1 MSYHH
6 RNGNIIGDP
15 KNITSASTSGIWDL
29 DNSNKLIQ
37 DTKWPGTS
45 PFPVS
50 NAELQWVMS
59 VQDAPAVFT
68 SGTNHDLSEGNTQ
81 VYTGNWTSSSTL
93 SRTSYTNSSG
103 TTRYYY
109 PISNSTRL
117 KTVSNTSGNSD
128 IISNG
133 GFTFYFT
140 FIPYTNINGWSRLFN
155 YFGLANG
162 ASTTTEGNTD
172 EFDGPLIFV
181 HQTNNRFEYRRPTN
195 VSNYDGDPSN
205 PTGNV
210 LTMNTTNALSMVI
223 QQNSNGSANF
233 WLRNKN
239 WSTGSTNNTFNNS
252 SITFLASSGS
262 YGIRTTANTGLPV
275 FADAFYTSVSFNGIM
290 ESGFA
295 NRPYTSTECYDLVE
309 HLNTKYG

>member
-37 DTKWPGTS
+37 NQTWPGTS
-45 PFPVS
+45 AFPVS
-50 NAELQWVMS
+50 NPELQWVMS
-59 VQDAPAVFT
+59 AQDGPSTFV
-68 SGTNHDLSEGNTQ
+68 SNTNHDLSENNIQ
-81 VYTGNWTSSSTL
+81 AYSGNWTVSSTIQK
-93 SRTSYTNSSG
+93 TSYTNSSG
-103 TTRYYY
+103 ITRYYY
-109 PISNSTRL
+109 PLSNSTRL

-140 FIPYTNINGWSRLFN
+140 YIPYSSNANWSRLFN
-155 YFGLANG
+155 YFGLAKG
-162 ASTTTEGNTD
+162 STTLTEGNAD

-181 HQTNNRFEYRRPTN
+181 HQSNSRFEYRRPTN
-195 VSNYDGDPSN
+195 FSNADGDYSN

>member
-1 MSYHH
+1 MAYYK
-6 RNGNIIGDP
+6 RNGNIIGAP
-15 KNITSASTSGIWDL
+15 KNVTSTSTSGIWDL

-37 DTKWPGTS
+37 GQKWPGTS
-45 PFPVS
+45 FFPVS
-50 NAELQWVMS
+50 NAELQWVVS
-59 VQDAPAVFT
+59 AQDGPSTFT
-68 SGTNHDLSEGNTQ
+68 SGTNHDLSAGNLQ
-81 VYTGNWTSSSTL
+81 AYGGNWTSSSTL
-93 SRTSYTNSSG
+93 IKTSYINSSNI
-103 TTRYYY
+103 TRYYY
-109 PISNSTRL
+109 PLSNTSRL
-117 KTVSNTSGNSD
+117 KPVSNTSGNSD

-140 FIPYTNINGWSRLFN
+140 FIPYSNVTGWTRLFN

-162 ASTTTEGNTD
+162 STTTTEGNTD

-181 HQTNNRFEYRRPTN
+181 HRTDTRFEYRRPTN
-195 VSNYDGDPSN
+195 TISYNGDHSN

-210 LTMNTTNALSMVI
+210 LTMNTTNALSMVL

-252 SITFLASSGS
+252 SITFNSSTGG
-262 YGIRTTANTGLPV
+262 YGIRSGTNTGLPV
-275 FADAFYTSVSFNGIM
+275 FADAYYNVVTFNGIM
-290 ESGFA
+290 EAGFA

>member
-6 RNGNIIGDP
+6 RNGNVIGDP
-15 KNITSASTSGIWDL
+15 KTISNSSTSGIWDL

-37 DTKWPGTS
+37 DAKWPGTTG
-45 PFPVS
+45 FPIS

-59 VQDAPAVFT
+59 AQ
-68 SGTNHDLSEGNTQ
+68 SGPSTFVGNTNHDLSDSNTQ
-81 VYTGNWTSSSTL
+81 AYTGNWTTSSTMQK
-93 SRTSYTNSSG
+93 TSYTNSSG
-103 TTRYYY
+103 ITRYYY
-109 PISNSTRL
+109 PLNNATRL

-140 FIPYTNINGWSRLFN
+140 YIPYSSNSGWARLFN

-162 ASTTTEGNTD
+162 SSTTTEGNTD

-181 HQTNNRFEYRRPTN
+181 NQTSTRFEYRRPTN
-195 VSNYDGDPSN
+195 VSNADGDYSN

-239 WSTGSTNNTFNNS
+239 WSTGSTNNTFNNT
-252 SITFLASSGS
+252 SITFLSSTGG
-262 YGIRTTANTGLPV
+262 YGIRAASNTGLPV
-275 FADAFYTSVSFNGIM
+275 FADTYYSSVVFDGIM